1 MIPSKAHLDRV
12 MDCLG
17 YTPWRGAGWYRTK
30 AGNPSPSLV
39 RLSIRGLTWN
49 RLLVRL
55 VDEFPDERET
65 EITGCISQVRGSED
79 LTADEA

>member
-1 MIPSKAHLDRV
+1 MVSHQSGESVTQPREAVHQ
-12 MDCLG
+12 
-17 YTPWRGAGWYRTK
+17 
-30 AGNPSPSLV
+30 
-39 RLSIRGLTWN
+39 RGLTWN